1 MEITIL
7 STRTQSQKGFTLIE
21 LLVVIAI
28 IAILAA
34 ILFPVFAQAKDAA
47 KKTAGLSNVKEINL
61 GYILYA
67 GDADDTYIFSV
78 TERNSPQYSTS
89 ETQAEAAAYSARA
102 LTAPYIK
109 SDALWKDPSAQQ
121 WPTPGPEQW
130 YTVDYGTNFNEAN
143 FQTLEGNQY
152 VASNAPFALAYQ
164 TASTAGSANGQYTGS
179 TVSLCGESV
188 PGLADFGI
196 NNSVTTTSLSSP
208 ANFIILADAARLTGT
223 TWTPSRG
230 GLYPQPWAF
239 DDSSPSFSCKTQ
251 SRVFPH
257 HGDAVVTASTSGGT
271 TTVTGGA
278 NFGYSDGHAKWRNI
292 NQTWRSYD
300 DNDWRRDPTT
310 P

>member
-1 MEITIL
+1 M
-7 STRTQSQKGFTLIE
+7 STRTHSQEGFTLIE

-47 KKTAGLSNVKEINL
+47 KKSAGLSNVKQVNL

-67 GDADDTYIFSV
+67 GDYDDTYIFSV

-109 SDALWKDPSAQQ
+109 SDALWKDPATQQ
-121 WPTPGPEQW
+121 WPVAGPEQW

-143 FQTLEGNQY
+143 FQGLEGSAY
-152 VASNAPFALAYQ
+152 VAANAPFAQAYQ
-164 TASTAGSANGQYTGS
+164 TASTSGSSNGQYTGS
-179 TVSLCGESV
+179 AVSLCGESV
-188 PGLADFGI
+188 PGLSDFGI
-196 NNSVTTTSLSSP
+196 NNSVTTTSLASP
-208 ANFIILADAARLTGT
+208 ANFIVLADAARLTGT

-230 GLYPQPWAF
+230 GLYPQPFAF

-251 SRVFPH
+251 SRPYPH
-257 HGDAVVTASTSGGT
+257 HGDEVVTASTSGGS

-292 NQTWRSYD
+292 NQTWRTYD
-300 DNDWRRDPTT
+300 DNDWRRNPST